1 MIHLKTTRLKS
12 LMETKEVNYESL
24 EDTLIDLI
32 NYAALWASKE
42 RGDK

>member
-1 MIHLKTTRLKS
+1 
-12 LMETKEVNYESL
+12 METKEVNYESL